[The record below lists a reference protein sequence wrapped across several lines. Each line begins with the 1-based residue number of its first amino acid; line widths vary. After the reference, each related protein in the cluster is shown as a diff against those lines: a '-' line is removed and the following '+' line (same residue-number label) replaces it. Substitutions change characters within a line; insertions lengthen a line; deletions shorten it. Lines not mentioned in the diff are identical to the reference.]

1 MSTKEILARY
11 GHIVQ
16 GHVQTQKVGAP
27 DAPGHSPSNS
37 QQANGMATR
46 IDIDANQTS
55 ALQKQSSARPVQ
67 NQMQQNNSGY
77 DLAAPKAPF
86 AKDRA
91 GSQNSHED
99 YNSNNVRSSYQ
110 AKAGVPGMAS

>member
-16 GHVQTQKVGAP
+16 GHVQTQRVGAP

-37 QQANGMATR
+37 QKANGMATR

-55 ALQKQSSARPVQ
+55 ALQKQSSARHVP
-67 NQMQQNNSGY
+67 NQMQQNSSAH
-77 DLAAPKAPF
+77 DLAAPKAPY
-86 AKDRA
+86 ATDRA
-91 GSQNSHED
+91 GSQSSHED
-99 YNSNNVRSSYQ
+99 YSPNNIRSSYQ